1 MSDFFDQRARQISLD
16 AFKNIAS
23 DAGPSSAE
31 GEFDSNL
38 ERLSVSDQPAPPPR
52 ATLPTVKTAV
62 QELLRIG
69 VVEAEARPRIYDTLR
84 RHPQEVA
91 QALEPLD
98 LICRLDEVRGLAW
111 LWVGQGYAGDT
122 SAEAAMQDAVAASGD
137 DDAPPADAPVPG
149 DGWSHPLVRR
159 QRLTLEQS
167 LLLALLRQHYL
178 AHEQQAGVG
187 GGVARVDLVQLGAE
201 LATHLGDSGSEAK
214 DDKRLRQLLA
224 TLKDHGVVGEVDG
237 SGYVPIRPL
246 IAHVANPATLL
257 ALLRQYQAL
266 AATTAPRQDG
276 EEAA

>member
-16 AFKNIAS
+16 ASKIIAS
-23 DAGPSSAE
+23 GAQPESAQ
-31 GEFDSNL
+31 GEFDSNP
-38 ERLSVSDQPAPPPR
+38 EPPSASDPPASPLR
-52 ATLPTVKTAV
+52 ATLPTVKAAV

-69 VVEAEARPRIYDTLR
+69 VVEAEARPRVYDTLR
-84 RHPQEVA
+84 RYPQEVA

-98 LICRLDEVRGLAW
+98 LSCRLDEVRGLAW

-122 SAEAAMQDAVAASGD
+122 SAEAAMQDAVAASSA
-137 DDAPPADAPVPG
+137 DDAPPADARD

-167 LLLALLRQHYL
+167 LLLALLRKHYL
-178 AHEQQAGVG
+178 THEQQAGVG
-187 GGVARVDLVQLGAE
+187 GGVARADLAQLGAE

-237 SGYVPIRPL
+237 SGCVPIRPL

-257 ALLRQYQAL
+257 ALLRQYRAL
-266 AATTAPRQDG
+266 AAGATPAQG
-276 EEAA
+276 EEGA